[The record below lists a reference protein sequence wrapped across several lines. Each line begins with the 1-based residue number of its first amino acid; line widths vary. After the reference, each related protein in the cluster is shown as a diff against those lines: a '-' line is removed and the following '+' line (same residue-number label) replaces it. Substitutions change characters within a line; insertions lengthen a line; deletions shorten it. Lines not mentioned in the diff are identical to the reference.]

1 MPGRRGGGKEG
12 GECLGL
18 LYAWAGLPGN
28 HADFGLRNVMGFMAS
43 YHPHITF
50 IPTSFHWTYLQY
62 CVQVLRRGG
71 AGQGLPQQVG
81 AHSALKLRTGGG
93 KLRKAGGQGLPDRW
107 ALEF

>member
-1 MPGRRGGGKEG
+1 
-12 GECLGL
+12 
-18 LYAWAGLPGN
+18 
-28 HADFGLRNVMGFMAS
+28 MGFMAS

-50 IPTSFHWTYLQY
+50 IPTSVHWTYLQY

-107 ALEF
+107 ALEFLNYLDGCGGGGVVFSWPSSR